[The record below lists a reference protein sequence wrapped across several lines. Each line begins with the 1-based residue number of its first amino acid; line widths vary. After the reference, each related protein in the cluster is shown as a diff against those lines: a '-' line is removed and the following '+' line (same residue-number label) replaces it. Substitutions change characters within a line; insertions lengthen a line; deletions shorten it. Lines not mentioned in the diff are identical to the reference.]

1 MKIIAGIF
9 VALFG
14 LAAGSFFNVL
24 IYRLPRGESLISPGS
39 HCPHCNRP
47 IRPWENI
54 PVVSYLLLG
63 RRCAGCGTRIPFVYP
78 GIEILTAGLA
88 LFLWSFLSR
97 SISSDYSHDLHL
109 ALELFALLLMIPVA
123 VIDIRHYIIP
133 DILTFS
139 LLGAGLTSAFLP
151 GDITPFQ
158 SLLGVFAGGGTLWGI
173 GLLGRV
179 AFRKGEAM
187 GGGDIKL
194 LAAFGAI
201 WGVKTALL
209 TIFFGSCL
217 GTIIAGAA
225 MIAGRLNRQHR
236 IPFGP
241 FLAAGLWVA
250 VLKGN
255 AIVASYLSLFR

>member
-1 MKIIAGIF
+1 MDIIAGIF

-24 IYRLPRGESLISPGS
+24 IYRLPRGESIIRPGS
-39 HCPHCNRP
+39 HCPACNRP
-47 IRPWENI
+47 VRAWENI
-54 PVVSYLLLG
+54 PVASYILLG
-63 RRCAGCGTRIPFVYP
+63 GRCAGCGNKISLAYP
-78 GIEILTAGLA
+78 GIEILTAILA
-88 LFLWSFLSR
+88 LLLWFFFSHSV
-97 SISSDYSHDLHL
+97 SSDYRHDLHL
-109 ALELFALLLMIPVA
+109 ALQWFVLLLMIPVA

-139 LLGAGLTSAFLP
+139 LLGAGLAASFLP
-151 GDITPFQ
+151 GDTTPIQ
-158 SLLGVFAGGGTLWGI
+158 AILGAFAGGATLWGI
-173 GLLGRV
+173 GWLGRI

-209 TIFFGSCL
+209 AIFFGSCL

-225 MIAGRLNRQHR
+225 MIAGRLNREHR

-241 FLAAGLWVA
+241 FLAAGLWLA

-255 AIVASYLSLFR
+255 AIVTTYIGLFR